1 VESDTLLKNAKE
13 AADRILIDEQM
24 MTLFARQH
32 TARTAPTLSYQHPR
46 QRSVVLRFKTT
57 RRLRFSKRASA
68 LEANIERQNAAK
80 DELQQAFDKASR
92 TTKKSFAQLDSLITQ
107 GNEAVASLELE
118 IDQHRRSARQK
129 QEANDEEAYR
139 QLARKEKNL
148 RYASKILGKVKEAE
162 AKAKG
167 R

>member
-1 VESDTLLKNAKE
+1 
-13 AADRILIDEQM
+13 
-24 MTLFARQH
+24 
-32 TARTAPTLSYQHPR
+32 
-46 QRSVVLRFKTT
+46 
-57 RRLRFSKRASA
+57 
-68 LEANIERQNAAK
+68 
-80 DELQQAFDKASR
+80 LQQAFDKR
-92 TTKKSFAQLDSLITQ
+92 QTKKSFAQLDSLITQ

-139 QLARKEKNL
+139 QLAHKEKNL